1 MPSPTQMQSHSPAQ
15 TPAVSSV
22 QRHVVRRD
30 SAQGE
35 VSIDVRVDVR
45 VDVRANSAR
54 HAPQLVLLPSLGRD
68 SDDFDVIASALA
80 DGGYRVL
87 RPAPRGMAG
96 SRGPLQ
102 DITLWDLADDV
113 AAVIEADRG
122 LCASEASASEASA
135 REASAIPAVVAG
147 HAYGNWVA
155 RCLAVRHPALL
166 RGVALL
172 AAGHRGA
179 TPPAIREA
187 ISHSFDTSLPQA
199 QRLQALQFA
208 FFAPGHDASV
218 WLEGW
223 YPALALVQRAAAA
236 AVPQEAFWHAGTLPV
251 LDVQALQDVLAP
263 GGEHIGK
270 TTIHPLQDCMQGR
283 LTHVLIDQAGHAL
296 IPEQPQAV
304 VQALLRWMAGL
315 PTQAVAH

>member
-1 MPSPTQMQSHSPAQ
+1 MQSQSQSHSHAPAQ

-122 LCASEASASEASA
+122 LCAS
-135 REASAIPAVVAG
+135 EASAIPAVVAG

-304 VQALLRWMAGL
+304 VQALLRWMADL
-315 PTQAVAH
+315 PTQAVAR

>member
-1 MPSPTQMQSHSPAQ
+1 MPSPTPMQSQSQSHLQSPAQ
-15 TPAVSSV
+15 TQAASSV

-45 VDVRANSAR
+45 ANGAR

-113 AAVIEADRG
+113 AAVIEADRS
-122 LCASEASASEASA
+122 LCVSEAST
-135 REASAIPAVVAG
+135 IPAVVAG

-270 TTIHPLQDCMQGR
+270 TTMHPLQDCMQGR

-315 PTQAVAH
+315 PTEVVAR

>member
-1 MPSPTQMQSHSPAQ
+1 MPSPTPMQSQSHSQSPAQ
-15 TPAVSSV
+15 TQAASSV

-35 VSIDVRVDVR
+35 VSIDVR

-113 AAVIEADRG
+113 AAVIEADRA
-122 LCASEASASEASA
+122 LCVS
-135 REASAIPAVVAG
+135 EASAIPAVVAG

-270 TTIHPLQDCMQGR
+270 TTMHPLQDCMQGR

-315 PTQAVAH
+315 PTQAVAR

>member
-1 MPSPTQMQSHSPAQ
+1 MPSPTPMQSQSQSHLQSPAQ
-15 TPAVSSV
+15 TQAASSV

-35 VSIDVRVDVR
+35 VSIDVR

-113 AAVIEADRG
+113 AAVIEADRA
-122 LCASEASASEASA
+122 LCVS
-135 REASAIPAVVAG
+135 EASAIPAVVAG

-270 TTIHPLQDCMQGR
+270 TTMHPLQDCMQGR

-315 PTQAVAH
+315 PTQAVAR

>member
-35 VSIDVRVDVR
+35 VNIDVRVDVR
-45 VDVRANSAR
+45 VDVHVDSAR

-122 LCASEASASEASA
+122 LCVSEASAS
-135 REASAIPAVVAG
+135 EASAIPAVVAG

-155 RCLAVRHPALL
+155 R
-166 RGVALL
+166 
-172 AAGHRGA
+172 
-179 TPPAIREA
+179 
-187 ISHSFDTSLPQA
+187 
-199 QRLQALQFA
+199 
-208 FFAPGHDASV
+208 
-218 WLEGW
+218 W
-223 YPALALVQRAAAA
+223 
-236 AVPQEAFWHAGTLPV
+236 
-251 LDVQALQDVLAP
+251 
-263 GGEHIGK
+263 
-270 TTIHPLQDCMQGR
+270 
-283 LTHVLIDQAGHAL
+283 
-296 IPEQPQAV
+296 
-304 VQALLRWMAGL
+304 
-315 PTQAVAH
+315 

>member
-1 MPSPTQMQSHSPAQ
+1 MPSPTPMQSQSHSQSPAQ
-15 TPAVSSV
+15 TQAASSV

-35 VSIDVRVDVR
+35 VSIDVR

-113 AAVIEADRG
+113 AAVIEADRA
-122 LCASEASASEASA
+122 LCVS
-135 REASAIPAVVAG
+135 EASAIPAVVAG

-270 TTIHPLQDCMQGR
+270 TTLHPLQDCMQGR

-315 PTQAVAH
+315 PTQAVAR